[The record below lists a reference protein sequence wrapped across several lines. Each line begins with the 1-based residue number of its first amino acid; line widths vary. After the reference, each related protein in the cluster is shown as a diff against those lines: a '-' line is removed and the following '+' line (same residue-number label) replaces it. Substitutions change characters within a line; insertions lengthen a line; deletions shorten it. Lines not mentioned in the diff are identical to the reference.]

1 MSARP
6 AAQALLER
14 IQLAC
19 SAAKTPDSAA
29 QAVCSLLRKEVPR
42 YNWVGIYMVDGED
55 SLLLKA
61 WDGPKATEHVRIPIS
76 KGVCGAAVREA
87 QTIVV
92 DDVKKDPRYLSCF
105 LSTRSEI
112 VVPIFRDGKVVGEI
126 DIDSDKTAAF
136 GDEDRRFLEQ
146 AAAALSQAGRG

>member
-1 MSARP
+1 MTE
-6 AAQALLER
+6 ALLER
-14 IQLAC
+14 VSRAC
-19 SAAKTPDSAA
+19 SAGKPFDAAA
-29 QAVCSLLRKEVPR
+29 QEVCALLRKEVPR
-42 YNWVGIYMVDGED
+42 YNWIGVYMVDGKD

-112 VVPIFRDGKVVGEI
+112 VVPIFANGKVVGEI

-136 GDEDRRFLEQ
+136 GDDDRRFLER
-146 AAAALSQAGRG
+146 AAAALASAYVD